1 MSIFSCVRRLRA
13 PCSQPS
19 RNDGRRS
26 IVIIA
31 LLAAALLPSPAS
43 AQATLSLTDA
53 QRIAVERSRQ
63 LAAQDAAIVASKE
76 MAAAAG
82 QLPDPV
88 LKLGIDNLPI
98 DGEDRYSLTRD
109 FMTMR
114 RIGVMQEFTRDD
126 KRKLKVQRF
135 DRETERAVTE
145 KAVAVAA
152 LQKDT
157 AIAWLER
164 YYLERMRVVVAAQAA
179 ETNLEIEAAEG
190 AYRAGRGTQ
199 VDLFTARASR
209 IALDDRLSELDRR
222 IRDARTALARWVG
235 AAAEAPLAGKSD
247 FTKVGLTSHT
257 LDQEIERHPEIALL
271 ARQVAMAETE
281 AQIAKA
287 NKQADWSL
295 ELAYQQRGP
304 AFSNMVSVG
313 VSIPL
318 QLDQKNRQN
327 RDLAAKLALTERAK
341 AQQEDMLRAHIAEIR
356 AMLNAWEN
364 GHERIARYER
374 ELVPLAQDRTQ
385 AALAAY
391 RGAKGDLNSV
401 LAARRNEI
409 EVRTQT
415 LQLEMDTA
423 RIWAQ
428 LNFLVPD
435 GPHEMPADASAT
447 SKEAK

>member
-1 MSIFSCVRRLRA
+1 MSYSFRA
-13 PCSQPS
+13 PLRGSAGFRGTAC
-19 RNDGRRS
+19 RL
-26 IVIIA
+26 VLA
-31 LLAAALLPSPAS
+31 LLFGAFAFGACAS
-43 AQATLSLTDA
+43 AADAPLTLSEA
-53 QRIAVERSRQ
+53 QRIATERSRQ
-63 LAAQDAAIVASKE
+63 LSAQDAGIVASKE

-88 LKLGIDNLPI
+88 LKLGIDNLPV
-98 DGEDRYSLTRD
+98 DGADRYSLTRD

-157 AIAWLER
+157 ATAWLER
-164 YYLERMRVVVAAQAA
+164 YYLERMRAVVAAQAQ
-179 ETNLEIEAAEG
+179 EVNLEIEAAEG
-190 AYRAGRGTQ
+190 AYRAGRGSQ
-199 VDLFTARASR
+199 VDLLTARAAR
-209 IALDDRLSELDRR
+209 VALDDRLSELDRR
-222 IRDARTALARWVG
+222 IRDSRTALARWVG
-235 AAAEAPLAGKSD
+235 TAADAPLAGEPNV
-247 FTKVGLTSHT
+247 TKLGLANHT

-271 ARQVAMAETE
+271 ARQVAVAETE

-318 QLDQKNRQN
+318 QWDQKNRQS
-327 RDLAAKLALTERAK
+327 RELAAKLALTERAK

-356 AMLNAWEN
+356 ALLNAWEN
-364 GHERIARYER
+364 GHERIARYQR
-374 ELVPLAQDRTQ
+374 ELVPLATDRTQ

-401 LAARRNEI
+401 LAARRNEL

-435 GPHEMPADASAT
+435 GAHEMPADAAAT
-447 SKEAK
+447 PKENK

>member
-19 RNDGRRS
+19 RNDGRRG

-43 AQATLSLTDA
+43 AQATLSLADA

-235 AAAEAPLAGKSD
+235 AAAEAPLAGKPD

-304 AFSNMVSVG
+304 AYSNMVSVG

>member
-19 RNDGRRS
+19 HIDGRRG

-43 AQATLSLTDA
+43 AQATLSLADA

-271 ARQVAMAETE
+271 ASQVAVAETE

-341 AQQEDMLRAHIAEIR
+341 AQQEELVRAHIAEIR

>member
-19 RNDGRRS
+19 RNDGRRG

-43 AQATLSLTDA
+43 AQATLSLADA

-222 IRDARTALARWVG
+222 VRDARTALARWVG

-318 QLDQKNRQN
+318 QWDQKNRQN
-327 RDLAAKLALTERAK
+327 RDLASKLALTERAK
-341 AQQEDMLRAHIAEIR
+341 AQQEELVRAHIAEIR

-415 LQLEMDTA
+415 LQIEMDTA

>member
-19 RNDGRRS
+19 HIDGRRG

-43 AQATLSLTDA
+43 AQATLSLADA

-164 YYLERMRVVVAAQAA
+164 YYLERLRVVVAAQAA

-257 LDQEIERHPEIALL
+257 LGQEIERHPEIALL
-271 ARQVAMAETE
+271 ASQVAVAETE

-341 AQQEDMLRAHIAEIR
+341 AQQEELVRAHIAEIR

>member
-43 AQATLSLTDA
+43 AQATLSLADA

-222 IRDARTALARWVG
+222 VRDARTALARWVG

-318 QLDQKNRQN
+318 QWDQKNRQN
-327 RDLAAKLALTERAK
+327 RDLASKLALTERAK
-341 AQQEDMLRAHIAEIR
+341 AQQEELVRAHIAEIR

>member
-43 AQATLSLTDA
+43 AQATLSLADA

>member
-1 MSIFSCVRRLRA
+1 
-13 PCSQPS
+13 
-19 RNDGRRS
+19 
-26 IVIIA
+26 
-31 LLAAALLPSPAS
+31 
-43 AQATLSLTDA
+43 LSLADA

-222 IRDARTALARWVG
+222 VRDARTALARWVG

-304 AFSNMVSVG
+304 AYSNMVSVG

-327 RDLAAKLALTERAK
+327 RDLAAKLALTDRAK
-341 AQQEDMLRAHIAEIR
+341 AQQEELVRAHIAEIR

-435 GPHEMPADASAT
+435 GPHEMPADTSAT

>member
-19 RNDGRRS
+19 RNDGRRG

-43 AQATLSLTDA
+43 AQATLSLADA

-235 AAAEAPLAGKSD
+235 AAAEAPLAGKPD

-327 RDLAAKLALTERAK
+327 RDLASKLALTERAK
-341 AQQEDMLRAHIAEIR
+341 AQQEELVRAHIAEIR

>member
-318 QLDQKNRQN
+318 QWDQKNRQN
-327 RDLAAKLALTERAK
+327 RDLASKLALTERAK
-341 AQQEDMLRAHIAEIR
+341 AQQEELVRAHIAEIR

-415 LQLEMDTA
+415 LQIEMDTA